1 MQQPIRTLTL
11 ANISKIQSE
20 FDSSLAM
27 LGESIRGKTGISL
40 LESLKREKVR
50 VGPYPNVTLFEA
62 ANRIMSDLVILHGV
76 AGLLK
81 SKTFPFDEYIVEFGN
96 EDNNGFDIRASSPTA
111 TLAGEAFNVAPSFF
125 QGKKRTA
132 LKKLRE
138 KAGQATYKIIMFNA
152 DAPPANYMA
161 RHEPNIYHVAVQIP
175 SGTIVVEPDNALKTL
190 ISLADPVETGLS
202 TE

>member
-1 MQQPIRTLTL
+1 MQQPIRKLTL

-27 LGESIRGKTGISL
+27 LGESVKGKTGFPL
-40 LESLKREKVR
+40 LESLKREKVKT
-50 VGPYPNVTLFEA
+50 GPYPNVTLFEA

-76 AGLLK
+76 AGLLQEK
-81 SKTFPFDEYIVEFGN
+81 IFPFSEYIVEFGN
-96 EDNNGFDIRASSPTA
+96 EDKNGFDIRASSPSA
-111 TLAGEAFNVAPSFF
+111 TLVGEAFNVAPSFF

-138 KAGQATYKIIMFNA
+138 KASQETYRIIMFNS

-161 RHEPNIYHVAVQIP
+161 KHEPNIFHVSVQIP
-175 SGTIVVEPDNALKTL
+175 SGIIVVEPNNALK
-190 ISLADPVETGLS
+190 SLTSFAGTGEAGPLA
-202 TE
+202 